1 MRTHNGPVRAFPAAA
16 LAVACTAAL
25 TACAQSAP
33 PGVAVVSQS
42 AEPSATTTW
51 KSDAPVTL
59 QVGASAD
66 LSQTRGLAKAVV
78 TVDSITENAKCPT
91 GATKPKNGQFIA
103 IKLSATRLDTSE
115 GFGMAVY
122 DWGTLDGAGKP
133 VPGSAGLVTGLCI
146 TDGTAL
152 KLAWDASGRAAG
164 TLLIDAPT
172 TVTAITATNS
182 MVTPNVTVTVAMPP
196 R

>member
-1 MRTHNGPVRAFPAAA
+1 MRAFPAA
-16 LAVACTAAL
+16 LLSVACAVSLAS
-25 TACAQSAP
+25 CAQTAP
-33 PGVAVVSQS
+33 PGVTVVSQS
-42 AEPSATTTW
+42 ADPSATATW

-59 QVGASAD
+59 QVGSSTD

-78 TVDSITENAKCPT
+78 TVESITEKVACPT

-103 IKLSATRLDTSE
+103 VKISATRLDTSE

-122 DWGTLDGAGKP
+122 EWGSLDGTGKA
-133 VPGSAGLVTGLCI
+133 VTGNAGLVTGLCL

-172 TVTAITATNS
+172 TVTAITATNT
-182 MVTPNVTVTVAMPP
+182 MITPSVTVTLAMPA

>member
-1 MRTHNGPVRAFPAAA
+1 MRAFPAAL
-16 LAVACTAAL
+16 LAVVSTAAL
-25 TACAQSAP
+25 AACATSAP
-33 PGVAVVSQS
+33 PGVTVVSQS

-59 QVGASAD
+59 QVGQSAD

-78 TVDSITENAKCPT
+78 TVESITEGAKCLS

-103 IKLSATRLDTSE
+103 VKLSATRLDTSE

-122 DWGTLDGAGKP
+122 DWGTLDGTGMA
-133 VPGSAGLVTGLCI
+133 VPGNAGLVTGLCI

-164 TLLIDAPT
+164 TILIDAPT
-172 TVTAITATNS
+172 TVTAITATNT
-182 MVTPNVTVTVAMPP
+182 MVTPSVTVTLAMPA

>member
-1 MRTHNGPVRAFPAAA
+1 MRAFPAAV
-16 LAVACTAAL
+16 LSVACAVSLAS
-25 TACAQSAP
+25 CAQTAP
-33 PGVAVVSQS
+33 PGVTVVSQS
-42 AEPSATTTW
+42 ADPSATTTW

-59 QVGASAD
+59 QVGSSTD

-78 TVDSITENAKCPT
+78 TVESITEKAVCAT

-103 IKLSATRLDTSE
+103 VKLSATRLDTSE

-122 DWGTLDGAGKP
+122 EWGSLDGTGKAVAGN
-133 VPGSAGLVTGLCI
+133 AGLVTGLCL
-146 TDGTAL
+146 TDGSAL

-164 TLLIDAPT
+164 TLLLDAPT
-172 TVTAITATNS
+172 TVTAITATNT
-182 MVTPNVTVTVAMPP
+182 MVTPSVTVTLAMPA

>member
-1 MRTHNGPVRAFPAAA
+1 MRAFPAA
-16 LAVACTAAL
+16 LFSVACAVSLAS
-25 TACAQSAP
+25 CAQTAP
-33 PGVAVVSQS
+33 PGVTVVSQS
-42 AEPSATTTW
+42 ADPSATTTW

-59 QVGASAD
+59 QVGSSTD

-78 TVDSITENAKCPT
+78 TVESITEKAVCAT

-103 IKLSATRLDTSE
+103 VKLSATRLDTSE

-122 DWGTLDGAGKP
+122 EWGSLDGTGNAVAGN
-133 VPGSAGLVTGLCI
+133 AGLVTGLCL
-146 TDGTAL
+146 TDGSAL

-164 TLLIDAPT
+164 TLLLDAPT
-172 TVTAITATNS
+172 TVTAITATNT
-182 MVTPNVTVTVAMPP
+182 MVTPSVTVTLAMPA

>member
-1 MRTHNGPVRAFPAAA
+1 MRAFPTAV
-16 LAVACTAAL
+16 LAVAATVTLAS
-25 TACAQSAP
+25 CAQTAP
-33 PGVAVVSQS
+33 PGVTVVSQS
-42 AEPSATTTW
+42 ADPSATTTW
-51 KSDAPVTL
+51 KSDAAVTL
-59 QVGASAD
+59 QVGSSVD

-78 TVDSITENAKCPT
+78 TVESITEGAKCLT

-103 IKLSATRLDTSE
+103 VKISATRLDTSE

-122 DWGTLDGAGKP
+122 EWGSLDGTGKA
-133 VPGSAGLVTGLCI
+133 VTGNAGLVTGLCL
-146 TDGTAL
+146 TDGSAL

-172 TVTAITATNS
+172 KVTAITATNT
-182 MVTPNVTVTVAMPP
+182 MVTPSVVVTLAMPA